1 MVAVVTVKHPKMT
14 RLSGHGTVTTV
25 PDWSTWRDATEQ
37 ALYGPH
43 GFYRRPEGAT
53 GHFRTSV
60 ATGTWFARALV
71 RLADEVDAALGRPDT
86 FTIVDLGAA
95 RGELLATLDAV
106 GLDPRWRLHGVDV
119 VPRPPLLP
127 AGAEWS
133 GAVPTKVTGLI
144 VANEWLD
151 DLPVDVVERAPDGVR
166 QVLVNPATGE
176 EMLGPLVDEPDA
188 AWLTEWWPLSSS
200 GVGDRA
206 EVGRPRDT
214 AWSSAVG
221 ALARGVAIA
230 IDYSHELADRAGGM
244 LSAGTLA
251 GYVGGR
257 LVPPIPDGSCDV
269 TSHVALD
276 ACAAAG
282 ERSGASA
289 SLLVRQREALH
300 ALGVNGQRPG
310 RDLAERDPSSYLREL
325 TRTSEAAEL
334 VQRGGLG
341 DFGWLVQ
348 CVGVPLPPSLAALT
362 D

>member
-1 MVAVVTVKHPKMT
+1 MT
-14 RLSGHGTVTTV
+14 RLPGHGTVTTV
-25 PDWSTWRDATEQ
+25 PEWSTWRDATEQ
-37 ALYGPH
+37 ALYGPR

-60 ATGTWFARALV
+60 GTGTWFAEALV
-71 RLADEVDAALGRPDT
+71 RLADEVDAALGRPDP

-95 RGELLATLDAV
+95 RGELLATMDAL
-106 GLDPRWRLHGVDV
+106 GLDPRWRLHGVDIV
-119 VPRPPLLP
+119 SRPPLLP
-127 AGAEWS
+127 AAAAWS
-133 GAVPTKVTGLI
+133 THVPADVTGMI

-151 DLPVDVVERAPDGVR
+151 DLPVDVVEHAPDGLRV
-166 QVLVNPATGE
+166 VLVDPATGE
-176 EMLGPLVDEPDA
+176 ETLGPPVSGPDA
-188 AWLTEWWPLSSS
+188 AWLSEWWPLASG

-214 AWSSAVG
+214 AWSSAVR
-221 ALARGVAIA
+221 ALNRGIAIA
-230 IDYSHELADRAGGM
+230 IDYSHDLADRAGGM
-244 LSAGTLA
+244 LPAGTLA

-282 ERSGASA
+282 ERSGASV

-300 ALGVNGQRPG
+300 ALGVNGQRPT
-310 RDLAERDPSSYLREL
+310 RDLAERDPASYLREL

-348 CVGVPLPPSLAALT
+348 CVGVELPPSLAALT
-362 D
+362 E

>member
-1 MVAVVTVKHPKMT
+1 MT
-14 RLSGHGTVTTV
+14 RSPGHGTVTTV
-25 PDWSTWRDATEQ
+25 PEWSTWRDATER
-37 ALYGPH
+37 ALYGPD
-43 GFYRRPEGAT
+43 GFYRRPEGAA

-60 ATGTWFARALV
+60 GTGTWFAQALV
-71 RLADEVDAALGRPDT
+71 RLADEVDASLGRPDP

-95 RGELLATLDAV
+95 RGELLTTLASI
-106 GLDPRWRLHGVDV
+106 GLDPRWELHGVDV
-119 VPRPPLLP
+119 VPRPDVLP
-127 AGAEWS
+127 PGVGWS
-133 GAVPTKVTGLI
+133 GTVPAPVTGLI

-151 DLPVDVVERAPDGVR
+151 DLPVDVVEHAPDGLR
-166 QVLVNPATGE
+166 QVLVDPATGDE
-176 EMLGPLVDEPDA
+176 TLGEAVTDPDA
-188 AWLTEWWPLSSS
+188 AWLTEWWPLLSG

-214 AWSSAVG
+214 AWSSAVA
-221 ALARGVAIA
+221 ALSGGVAVA
-230 IDYSHELADRAGGM
+230 IDYSHELADRASGM
-244 LSAGTLA
+244 LPAGTLA

-269 TSHVALD
+269 TAHVALD

-282 ERSGASA
+282 ERSGASM

-300 ALGVNGQRPG
+300 ALGVNGQRPT
-310 RDLAERDPSSYLREL
+310 RDLAERDPASYLREL

-334 VQRGGLG
+334 VQCGGLG

-348 CVGVPLPPSLAALT
+348 CVGVPLPPSLAALR